1 MGSRF
6 RFALVL
12 ALPLT
17 AFGTPLAA
25 QSPDDCYQA
34 TLRQDDREIIRICS
48 AALEKGGLQGQTLSI
63 TLSNRGLGYLRNKEY
78 DKSIID
84 FSESLLIN
92 PKNPYAFNS
101 RGEAWREKGNVE
113 RALADF
119 NESIRVDPT
128 FTAAYLNRGITHERQ
143 GDKAAAR
150 ADYERAL
157 AQKGDRAIDKWAR
170 DNARTRLTNLGVI
183 PRQDQDNADRN
194 DRNDRTERVDR
205 NDRIDRDDRND
216 RNDRNDRIDRND
228 RGDPRVTEKDTGGV
242 R

>member
-1 MGSRF
+1 MVSISRCAFTFAVPVLLLGS
-6 RFALVL
+6 V
-12 ALPLT
+12 
-17 AFGTPLAA
+17 PLAA
-25 QSPDDCYQA
+25 QTPDDCYQA
-34 TLRQDDREIIRICS
+34 TLKQDDREIIRICS

-101 RGEAWREKGNVE
+101 RGEAWREKGNIE

-128 FTAAYLNRGITHERQ
+128 FAAAFLNRGITYERQ

-150 ADYERAL
+150 NDYEKAL
-157 AQKGDRAIDKWAR
+157 SLTGTRAIDKWAR
-170 DNARTRLTNLGVI
+170 DNAKTRLANLGVN
-183 PRQDQDNADRN
+183 PRQDQDRPQRERYDDDNTADRNDKEDRNDRADRN
-194 DRNDRTERVDR
+194 DRNDRQD
-205 NDRIDRDDRND
+205 N
-216 RNDRNDRIDRND
+216 
-228 RGDPRVTEKDTGGV
+228 RVTEKDTGGV